1 MNILIDIKPTCCKVG
16 KCGKGCG
23 TQMNMAEITVTVDV
37 ATLSPVMILKKDTLT
52 AHAMLLSEMCDRSS
66 YPHVFFKHFR
76 P

>member
-1 MNILIDIKPTCCKVG
+1 
-16 KCGKGCG
+16 
-23 TQMNMAEITVTVDV
+23 MNMAEITVTVDV

-52 AHAMLLSEMCDRSS
+52 AHSMLLSEMCDRSS